1 MTYLFL
7 TVLGLRCWVQ
17 AFSSCSEQG
26 LFFLALHRLLWLRS
40 VSSAGMGFGSCSI
53 QAQSWWCM
61 GPVAL
66 WPVEP
71 SQTRGQTHVPCI
83 GRGTLNH
90 WTTEGIPVNVVLLS
104 HCLVLVAQSC
114 PTLYNPRDCSPPDS
128 PVHGLLQARILEWVA
143 VSFGDIFLYSNR

>member
-1 MTYLFL
+1 MLFCLFL
-7 TVLGLRCWVQ
+7 WLIYFWLCWVFV
-17 AFSSCSEQG
+17 AGCRLSLVAVSRVCSS
-26 LFFLALHRLLWLRS
+26 LRS